1 MKAKA
6 LEFDFGQRFFD
17 EVCQTTTNDAG
28 ELLMPEVA
36 EIIIVEMK
44 KDIVCQLWVHL
55 CRCEPTIKIFES
67 YMCTFVFIF
76 EWFI

>member
-17 EVCQTTTNDAG
+17 EVCQTVTNDAG

-36 EIIIVEMK
+36 QMVITEMK
-44 KDIVCQLWVHL
+44 KDIVTQLWVHL
-55 CRCEPTIKIFES
+55 CRLEPSKMFPSTYYCK
-67 YMCTFVFIF
+67 FILG
-76 EWFI
+76 ISCSI

>member
-1 MKAKA
+1 MKTKA
-6 LEFDFGQRFFD
+6 LEFDFGTKFFN

-36 EIIIVEMK
+36 EMIIIEMK

-55 CRCEPTIKIFES
+55 CRSELTEDFFNN
-67 YMCTFVFIF
+67 YMCKFLLVF
-76 EWFI
+76 